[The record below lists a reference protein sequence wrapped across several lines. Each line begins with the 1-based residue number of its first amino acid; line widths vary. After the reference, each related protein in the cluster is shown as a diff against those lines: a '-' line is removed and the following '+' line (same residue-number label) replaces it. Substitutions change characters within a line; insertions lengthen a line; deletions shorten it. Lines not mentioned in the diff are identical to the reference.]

1 MHEHDDDL
9 ESEVREGAEKE
20 TDDYPVTGDDLDE
33 QAAEGTHTDDDDLNL
48 DDDDAEL

>member
-1 MHEHDDDL
+1 MDEHDDDL
-9 ESEVREGAEKE
+9 ESEVQEGAEKE

-33 QAAEGTHTDDDDLNL
+33 LPADGTNTDDDDLNL